1 MPRRRGS
8 RRIAL
13 DVLYAHE
20 VSGNPTEEILTR
32 YESDPAAEHAAMLVR
47 GVQEHVSELDRL
59 IGDLSEDWDIERMPL
74 IDLTLMRLGAFEI
87 LHVPDVPT
95 AVTIDELVELAKTYS
110 TEDSGRFINGVL
122 ARIADQGGAIPLH
135 PPL

>member
-20 VSGNPTEEILTR
+20 VSGNAIEEILAR
-32 YESDPAAEHAAMLVR
+32 YELDPAAEHAEMLVR
-47 GVQEHVSELDRL
+47 GVKEHLDELDGR
-59 IGDLSEDWDIERMPL
+59 IGDLSVDWELDRMPL

-87 LHVPDVPT
+87 LYVSDVPT
-95 AVTIDELVELAKTYS
+95 AVTINEAVELAKRYS
-110 TEDSGRFINGVL
+110 TEDSGRFINGLL
-122 ARIADQGGAIPLH
+122 ARIAEDGHGGVTPT
-135 PPL
+135 PR